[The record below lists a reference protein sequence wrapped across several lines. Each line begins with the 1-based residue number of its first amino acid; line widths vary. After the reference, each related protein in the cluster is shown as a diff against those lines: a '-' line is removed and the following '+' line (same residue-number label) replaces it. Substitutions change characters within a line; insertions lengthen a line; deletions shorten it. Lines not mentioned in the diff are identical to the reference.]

1 LVLGP
6 KGRVLPDLYDKLPG
20 RGAHLCADVAC
31 FHKAMD
37 RKALGRAFRSEV
49 RFGDPDELAQA
60 FTSAGRQQ
68 VKAMLATA
76 LRSGWLQAGRDVV
89 HSGIVARRMALVI
102 LAEDG
107 SRSFRTRMEALVER
121 VRVPCRTLL
130 TKAEL
135 AGFHRGRPVAVVG
148 IEHRGLASR
157 MRIEIDRTA
166 SLSESGRKWRET
178 RRRELTAGRV
188 RGKMPQEQAGPDF
201 FGS

>member
-1 LVLGP
+1 
-6 KGRVLPDLYDKLPG
+6 
-20 RGAHLCADVAC
+20 
-31 FHKAMD
+31 MD

-49 RFGDPDELAQA
+49 HFGDIDELAQA

-89 HSGIVARRMALVI
+89 QSGIVARRMALVM

-107 SRSFRTRMEALVER
+107 SRSFRIRMEALVER

-157 MRIEIDRTA
+157 MRIEIDRTN
-166 SLSESGRKWRET
+166 SLSESK
-178 RRRELTAGRV
+178 RRVENGVKRDVGN
-188 RGKMPQEQAGPDF
+188 
-201 FGS
+201 